1 MTGFQIMVAILFAVL
16 FVTLHQ
22 VRKVSDKQKKL
33 HKDVLLGLRSIR
45 KKLEADQS

>member
-1 MTGFQIMVAILFAVL
+1 MTGVQIIVAILLAVV

-33 HKDVLLGLRSIR
+33 HKDVLLGLTSIR
-45 KKLEADQS
+45 KKIEADQS